1 MKYILIMAL
10 LFALP
15 LFAVDSGDIRFLLD
29 KEQFDILKKHESY
42 IESLADGSL
51 EDLQLALEYAQR
63 SEEEELALLCHKK
76 LALGH
81 HSLKDALTWLKMAK
95 DAGADSL
102 AFEEMQEQVKREFPA
117 EADRIILDYYLLG
130 TPEEEYLEQI
140 RLLEDYNPLI
150 EELAKSWMDEISV
163 ERSDTLAVAMLD
175 RFEHHFPRS
184 RWMQMAYYYRLYH
197 LSQAEMFEDMRS
209 LIREKGD
216 SSSEFQYISSLY
228 LMSPTYRKTLSTQ
241 ENTLLLEETV
251 ALLDPAL
258 ENAGSGES
266 HKVLYREY
274 SPADWES
281 TLELARV
288 KAHYYLFLSTRGLH
302 GDEEDLFAL
311 ASRPDTLLTTLM
323 QEIQGINF
331 PDNDRG
337 ELAELHYW
345 RGRIQA
351 LYGNHKSLEA
361 AARNFTQA
369 LVLGAPRKKYDEPC
383 LQALVVIKEK
393 LGVEKELMQWCR
405 KLAGYEGIIFEEHP
419 FGEKRH
425 TRVAIGDYDNDGY
438 NDLLF
443 NGKFLYHNDAGR
455 EFTAV
460 TDTTSLDRLN
470 STGGL
475 WADFNRDGK
484 LDFVATSLAADGNGE
499 ALMKNQDGK
508 RFVKVN
514 ERAGNIDDGYP
525 TEGAAWIDTELLAY
539 PDLYLANYEKWQV
552 QQGYPDL
559 FWQNRG
565 GYFTDSSKSLG
576 FWTPDYADEPGLA
589 GRGVSPA
596 DFDNDGQ
603 QEILVTNYRL
613 NRNFCWDLSD
623 TLYVDVA
630 ALHGLAGDYTDG
642 YYGHSIGADWGDYD
656 NDGDLDL
663 FIANLAHPRYIEFS
677 DVSQLLRNDGPSI
690 RVVGADTL
698 HFIQFTDVT
707 REAGIT
713 YDELH
718 SDPLW
723 LDVDNDGF
731 LDLFITSVYANDR
744 SYLYRNNADGTF
756 SDITFLSGARIYN
769 GWGNA
774 TADLDRDGLTDLVV
788 GSGNGTKI
796 LLNRTPTQNQSLF
809 VKPIWKNNRIV
820 LVDEPHN
827 YYRFPNSPAFGTRV
841 VVELRSPDGSRY
853 RLFRELSSAKG
864 TTSQNSQEL
873 HFGLGQSKVLSIER
887 VDYEKDQD

>member
-1 MKYILIMAL
+1 MKYILIIAL
-10 LFALP
+10 LFTLP
-15 LFAVDSGDIRFLLD
+15 LLAVDSGDIRFLLD
-29 KEQFDILKKHESY
+29 KEQFDILRKHENY

-51 EDLQLALEYAQR
+51 EDLQLALEYAER
-63 SEEEELALLCHKK
+63 AGEEELALACHKK

-81 HSLKDALTWLKMAK
+81 QSLKDALTWLKMAQ

-102 AFEEMQEQVKREFPA
+102 AFEEMKAQVEQEFSS
-117 EADRIILDYYLLG
+117 EADRIILDYYFEG
-130 TPEEEYLEQI
+130 TPEDEYLEKI
-140 RLLEDYNPLI
+140 RQLEAYNPII

-184 RWMQMAYYYRLYH
+184 RWAQMAYYYRLYH
-197 LSQAEMFEDMRS
+197 LSQAERFGDMQS

-216 SSSEFQYISSLY
+216 SSPEFQYISSLY
-228 LMSPTYRKTLSTQ
+228 LMSPTYRKTLPTGANL
-241 ENTLLLEETV
+241 EVLEEAARLLDSALKSSISKESYQVLYSKYSPSDWRNTIKLTRAKARYYLV
-251 ALLDPAL
+251 LAGYGKYGDEDGLIALTDRPDPLFTALL
-258 ENAGSGES
+258 
-266 HKVLYREY
+266 
-274 SPADWES
+274 
-281 TLELARV
+281 
-288 KAHYYLFLSTRGLH
+288 
-302 GDEEDLFAL
+302 
-311 ASRPDTLLTTLM
+311 
-323 QEIQGINF
+323 QEAQGISF

-351 LYGNHKSLEA
+351 LYDNRRSLEA
-361 AARNFTQA
+361 AARNLTQA
-369 LVLGAPRKKYDEPC
+369 LIFGAPRKKYDEPC
-383 LQALVVIKEK
+383 LQALLEIQDELQMEK
-393 LGVEKELMQWCR
+393 DLIGWCR
-405 KLAGYEGIIFEEHP
+405 DLAGYEGIIFEEYP
-419 FGEKRH
+419 FKDKRY

-470 STGGL
+470 SNGGL
-475 WADFNRDGK
+475 WADFNRDGH
-484 LDFVATSLAADGNGE
+484 LDFVATSHSADGNGE

-514 ERAGNIDDGYP
+514 ERAGNIDDGFP
-525 TEGAAWIDTELLAY
+525 TEGVAWIDTSHTGY

-552 QQGYPDL
+552 QPGFPDL
-559 FWQNRG
+559 FWQNDE
-565 GYFTDSSKSLG
+565 GYFTNASESLG
-576 FWTPDYADEPGLA
+576 FSAPEYAEEPGLA
-589 GRGVSPA
+589 GRGVAPA

-630 ALHGLAGDYTDG
+630 ALHGLTGDYTDG
-642 YYGHSIGADWGDYD
+642 YFGHSIGADWGDYD

-677 DVSQLLRNDGPSI
+677 DVSQLLRNDGPSS

-707 REAGIT
+707 RKAGIT

-723 LDVDNDGF
+723 LDADNDGN

-744 SYLYRNNADGTF
+744 SYLYKNNGDGTF
-756 SDITFLSGARIYN
+756 TDVTFLSGTRVYN

-796 LLNRTPTQNQSLF
+796 LFNRTSTQNGSLF
-809 VKPIWKNNRIV
+809 VKPIWKNDRVV
-820 LVDEPHN
+820 LAYEPHKF
-827 YYRFPNSPAFGTRV
+827 YKFPNSPAFGTRV
-841 VVELRSPDGSRY
+841 KVVLESPQGDEY
-853 RLFRELSSAKG
+853 QLIRELSSAKG

-873 HFGLGQSKVLSIER
+873 HFGLGQGKIISIER
-887 VDYEKDQD
+887 VTHEKDQN